1 MKSIMQDMEE
11 PRCYVCGCQR
21 NLEVHHAMHGTANRS
36 LATKYNLVVWLC
48 RDHHTGRIGVH
59 SDIILDERIKKDA
72 QRAFEK
78 IYGHSKWMKVFRKNY
93 LERGKA

>member
-1 MKSIMQDMEE
+1 MQDMEE